1 MNETPSA
8 TAILAP
14 IWRRKW
20 LILVVGIVVAGGT
33 YLYYKHKA
41 PRFQSETQ
49 LYLNAGSEQVTG
61 EKSIGSKG
69 TSVTA
74 AAQPEIINSVVLE
87 QVRHQLKS
95 QHNHTAK
102 VAAKGKVKAKANE
115 KSQFVNITTQA
126 RTPRGSALLANSIA
140 STYIRRQH
148 TQ

>member
-20 LILVVGIVVAGGT
+20 LILAVGILVAGGT

-49 LYLNAGSEQVTG
+49 LYLNAGSEFSTG

-74 AAQPEIINSVVLE
+74 AAQPESINSVALKL
-87 QVRHQLKS
+87 VRHQLKS
-95 QHNHTAK
+95 QHSVGLQ
-102 VAAKGKVKAKANE
+102 VAGKVK
-115 KSQFVNITTQA
+115 V
-126 RTPRGSALLANSIA
+126 
-140 STYIRRQH
+140 
-148 TQ
+148 